1 MSDFDS
7 TDGCLVSKT
16 KDENEA
22 SSQIATQPCDDLS
35 DSLNSSYPEL
45 ERSFEDPVSTFLQNV
60 LNTCSI

>member
-22 SSQIATQPCDDLS
+22 SSQIATQPCDECRIKKLQDLK
-35 DSLNSSYPEL
+35 
-45 ERSFEDPVSTFLQNV
+45 
-60 LNTCSI
+60 I